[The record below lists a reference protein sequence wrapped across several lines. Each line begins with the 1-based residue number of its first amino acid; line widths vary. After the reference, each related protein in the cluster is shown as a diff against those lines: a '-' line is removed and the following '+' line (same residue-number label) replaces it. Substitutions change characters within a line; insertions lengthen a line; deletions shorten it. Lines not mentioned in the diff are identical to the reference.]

1 MSVCSN
7 CGKIGHFFRECKE
20 PITSLGVLAYKPDVS
35 GVLWLLIR
43 RRDSLGYIELM
54 RGKYGIDDKEGIQA
68 LIDQTTLDERQR
80 LISRPFTDLWRTLWN
95 GPASRRYH
103 VEFEQAKTKLESLRN
118 SGRLEGYIGSSS
130 TSWTEPEWGFP
141 KGRRS
146 SVETELA
153 CALRETHEEAGILP
167 SQLKVNDAATLV
179 EEFIGSNGIKYRHK
193 YWLARAP
200 QNLEVRLDPS
210 NIDQMRE
217 VGDVRWCTFQ
227 EAMTMI
233 RPYNTEKKSLL
244 ERAQSLV
251 MSPV

>member
-20 PITSLGVLAYKPDVS
+20 PITSLGILAYKSNAS
-35 GVLWLLIR
+35 GSLWLMIR

-54 RGKYGIDDKEGIQA
+54 RGKYVIDDKEGIQA
-68 LIDQTTLDERQR
+68 LIDQTTVEERQR
-80 LISRPFTDLWRTLWN
+80 LVTRPFTDLWRTLWN

-103 VEFEQAKTKLESLRN
+103 VEYEQAKTKLEILKN
-118 SGRLEGYIGSSS
+118 SGRLDGFIRSSS
-130 TSWTEPEWGFP
+130 TGWVEAEWGFP

-146 SVETELA
+146 SVESELA

-167 SQLKVNDAATLV
+167 SQLKVNEATTLV

-193 YWLARAP
+193 YWLAQAP
-200 QNLEVRLDPS
+200 QDLLVCLNPS
-210 NIDQMRE
+210 NMDQMRE
-217 VGDVRWCTFQ
+217 VGDVRWCTFE
-227 EAMTMI
+227 EAMSLI

-244 ERAQSLV
+244 EKAQSLV
-251 MSPV
+251 GSV